1 MGYDEKALEKKEDTG
16 NVLSDEVQN
25 SLIEAIP
32 TRRVHFHEPFIFELC
47 TMFVYLNITS
57 IIPRPMETGVFWPG
71 SSHEV

>member
-47 TMFVYLNITS
+47 TMFVYLNNVHHS
-57 IIPRPMETGVFWPG
+57 ETNGDRCFLAG
-71 SSHEV
+71 Q